1 MDGVN
6 RGSEGIYASLQ
17 SSSQNSPMSQYSEH
31 TLPHQSAM
39 NKSLGLTHLPGSQLQ
54 QNSSLLSETKFDL
67 DGCGQLSTFPILSRD
82 TRSERHDL
90 NVLSRNITAPQ
101 IPAQESQFIR
111 KRSGDEAFA
120 RGSDIQ
126 ASDLPNGTWKR
137 RPTGPLEV

>member
-1 MDGVN
+1 
-6 RGSEGIYASLQ
+6 
-17 SSSQNSPMSQYSEH
+17 
-31 TLPHQSAM
+31 M

-137 RPTGPLEV
+137 RPTGPLEVPQRLNIWPSKTEDLSLPSSRDRSTSDQDFGDEA